1 MKFLKTLI
9 IFLIVNDLTLG
20 GENSPLRYQI
30 SDDLI
35 QIDLPKPLPDSRQKF
50 IINVSDN
57 LGYVCHN
64 QFREREIKD
73 KLFELQTKNDAC
85 SKIEEIAVKPTE
97 TGLEDF
103 GKGFQKYAL
112 GGAIGMVIG
121 LLLPSFIKK

>member
-9 IFLIVNDLTLG
+9 IFLIVNDFVLG
-20 GENSPLRYQI
+20 GENSPLRFQI

-50 IINVSDN
+50 IINVTENS
-57 LGYVCHN
+57 GYVCHN

-73 KLFELQTKNDAC
+73 RLFELQTKVDAC
-85 SKIEEIAVKPTE
+85 SKIEEIAVKPNE

-103 GKGFQKYAL
+103 GKGLQKYAL
-112 GGAIGMVIG
+112 GGAVGVVLG
-121 LLLPSFIKK
+121 LLLPTFIKK